1 MLMAQSRGDVG
12 QIAAEPP
19 EQGLDLSRYLAILKR
34 RILLLVVPLALVGAV
49 GTAIVLLL
57 PAIYLAE
64 GKILVESAQIPS
76 ELVRPTITATA
87 KERIQV
93 IEQRI
98 MTRDNLLAI
107 IDKFHMFQGGPQRS
121 TTQMIDLMRA
131 RTRITPFEL
140 SRGGNGTSL
149 AIALTIGFEHEQ
161 PDVAM
166 RVTNEL
172 ITLILAEDARNRAG
186 RAQETTSFLA
196 REVKR
201 LDEAI
206 GKTDAQI
213 AEYRKTHTADSA
225 TSKTSLQIAML
236 MADLQEKTATFS
248 NNHPEVIRLKRQLA
262 SLEKYAAQTA
272 DLESGLEALQNQRT
286 ALQRQLDSATDK
298 LSAARLGESL
308 EQAQF
313 SERLEVLEQA
323 IVPQQPLKPNRRKL
337 LAMVLGLAVA
347 AGAGAV
353 FIAEALD
360 HTLRRPRD
368 LHGVVPASLIVAI
381 PYIPTRREVARRRR
395 IAVFSMMSLLL
406 GLLAALTFVHIY
418 FKPLDELWA
427 KFLAR
432 IFS

>member
-1 MLMAQSRGDVG
+1 MLMAQSRRDIGPV
-12 QIAAEPP
+12 AAEPP
-19 EQGLDLSRYLAILKR
+19 EQQFDLSRYIAILKR
-34 RILLLVVPLALVGAV
+34 RLLFLVIPFVLIASG
-49 GTAIVLLL
+49 GTAFVLLM

-64 GKILVESAQIPS
+64 GKILIESAQIPS

-107 IDKFHMFQGGPQRS
+107 VDKFHMFQDGQRPS
-121 TTQMIDLMRA
+121 TTQMLDLMRQ
-131 RTRITPFEL
+131 RTQITPYEL
-140 SRGGNGTSL
+140 SRGGNGASL
-149 AIALTIGFEHEQ
+149 AIALTIGFEHER
-161 PDVAM
+161 PDIAM

-186 RAQETTSFLA
+186 RAQETTNFLA
-196 REVKR
+196 REVRR

-213 AEYRKTHTADSA
+213 ADFRKTHSTDEAS
-225 TSKTSLQIAML
+225 SKTSMQIALL
-236 MADLQEKTATFS
+236 MAELQEKTATFS

-262 SLEKYAAQTA
+262 SLEKFASKTA
-272 DLESGLEALQNQRT
+272 ELESGLETLQNQRT
-286 ALQRQLDSATDK
+286 ALQRQLDSAADK

-323 IVPQQPLKPNRRKL
+323 IVPQQPVKPNRKKL
-337 LAMVLGLAVA
+337 LALVFAVA
-347 AGAGAV
+347 AATGMGAIFLV
-353 FIAEALD
+353 ESLD

-368 LHGVVPASLIVAI
+368 LHAVAPPSLIIAI
-381 PYIPTRREVARRRR
+381 PYIPTRKEVQKRRRLA
-395 IAVFSMMSLLL
+395 IMST
-406 GLLAALTFVHIY
+406 AALFIIAGAALFYVHSY
-418 FKPLDELWA
+418 VRPLDELWG
-427 KFLAR
+427 LALNR
-432 IFS
+432 FSR